1 MKAKRWLA
9 VFLILSFAA
18 FLCAAALTAWVD
30 PFFHYHAPHTDR
42 FFYPIDNQRSQNDG
56 ILRHFDYDAL
66 ITGSSMIVNFKTSE
80 LDELFGT
87 HAVKVPAT
95 GATYYELGGLIDTA
109 LENQPKV
116 KTVFRSIDRHL
127 LLYGSNKL
135 RSDLGE
141 YPSYLYD
148 RSVWN
153 DYKYLLNADVLFGR
167 TAGMLMQAA
176 LPGSAPGITSFD
188 DYSNTM
194 KEYEGRFGL
203 PEIETLYLFEPG
215 TVGTP
220 VHLAESL
227 RENLVRNIE
236 DNVVAAAKAHPDV
249 TFYCFFPP
257 YSLGYWSDKLASG
270 EIYALFEGM
279 ETAAGLMLECDNIR
293 LYDFDGRHDIIGDV
307 NNYRDLMHYG
317 EWINSLMLKWM
328 HDGDG
333 RLTRDNY
340 RERLAEDLDYFL
352 HADYPG
358 FSAQE
363 RYGCDY
369 YAAALLNRELTGAVP
384 REIGREEL
392 LEGELR
398 RASLEQ
404 DGESGAPVLS
414 CTGALGRDPETDL
427 AAYLRDCDYIGLKL
441 RIPDAGAF
449 SYLCFEGRNTALNGQ
464 PDVFVYDADG
474 RPLASVE
481 KQYYDLRGGWQ
492 RFALDLR
499 GAVGPVDV
507 IFQGGYPD
515 STGHASSSFAFRHFV
530 LY

>member
-56 ILRHFDYDAL
+56 ILRHFDYDAV

-80 LDELFGT
+80 LDALFGT
-87 HAVKVPAT
+87 HAVKVPAE
-95 GATYYELGGLIDTA
+95 GATYYEIGGLIDTA

-116 KTVFRSIDRHL
+116 KTVFRSIDRHM
-127 LLYGSNKL
+127 LLYGTNGL

-148 RSVWN
+148 RSIWN
-153 DYKYLLNADVLFGR
+153 DYKYLLNADILFGR
-167 TAGMLMQAA
+167 TARMLTQAA
-176 LPGSAPGITSFD
+176 GTGFVPGITSFD
-188 DYSNTM
+188 AYANTM
-194 KEYEGRFGL
+194 KEYEGSFGL
-203 PEIETLYLFEPG
+203 PAIETLCWFEPG
-215 TVGTP
+215 TVGEP
-220 VHLAESL
+220 VHLSDFL

-236 DNVVAAAKAHPDV
+236 DNVVAAARAHPDV

-257 YSLGYWSDKLASG
+257 YSLGYWSDQVASG

-279 ETAAGLMLECDNIR
+279 QTAAGLMLECDNIR
-293 LYDFDGRHDIIGDV
+293 LYDFDGRRDIIGDV

-333 RLTRDNY
+333 RLTRENY
-340 RERLAEDLDYFL
+340 RERLEEDLEYFL
-352 HADYPG
+352 QADFPG
-358 FSAQE
+358 LSAQE
-363 RYGCDY
+363 RYHCDY
-369 YAAALLNRELTGAVP
+369 YAAALLNEELTGAVP
-384 REIGREEL
+384 RKLGREEL

-398 RASLEQ
+398 SARLEP
-404 DGESGAPVLS
+404 DGEDGALVLH
-414 CTGALGRDPETDL
+414 CTGALGREPETDL

-441 RIPDAGAF
+441 RIPDAGTW

-464 PDVFVYDADG
+464 PAVFVYDADG
-474 RPLASVE
+474 KLLSSME
-481 KQYYDLRGGWQ
+481 KQYQDLLGGWQ
-492 RFALDLR
+492 RFAVDLR
-499 GAVGPVDV
+499 GAAGPVEV

-515 STGHASSSFAFRHFV
+515 STGHDASAFAFRGFA